1 MKNFTVIHKI
11 GRCIPKG
18 DWKDLLY
25 ITIFILISGNLFVSQ
40 NILLILA
47 SGGQQ
52 SVNSHHYGTKSAVG
66 SSAGSNHLVE
76 HGDKSP
82 EDKLLNLSHPS
93 SVISEKDKI
102 FRSPTGFLLN
112 HPTSTVGNV
121 DINYDIER
129 KEDIIEKEKRH
140 RYLLRSERI
149 RNVCKS
155 RAVVS
160 NPPVFTTSK
169 KRRLVRSPL
178 AANAPVP
185 VQVENPVTS
194 HFSLAP
200 SFRTMGC
207 FLNKVASSSLV
218 SAFLLVR
225 GLAPSLSS
233 PHRFSGHLLPKSLK
247 EFKFANETYFKF
259 MFVRHPMDR
268 MLSCYLDKMVNSQ
281 HHSLPAFRAFVK
293 NRANQIIRNQHDRGN
308 KPQRRSLL
316 WASKGPS
323 LIWKQLK
330 SKVAYRLEE
339 TGFLGI
345 TSDGQNTEMIKKQSH
360 PTTIFSQRTK
370 ASASTY
376 MLNTT
381 ESKPTFEEFL
391 EFVLDTDLQGSGY
404 DSHWV
409 PFHRYCSPCSVS
421 YDVIG
426 KLETAFE
433 DFQYIWKTSG
443 LETKVPVPW
452 INRKTIPSKFKI
464 ALEKKYYSSLPRKL
478 ILRFYDAFR
487 MDFELFDYSINE
499 VLIKAGYE
507 TL

>member
-1 MKNFTVIHKI
+1 MTGCGIHK
-11 GRCIPKG
+11 G
-18 DWKDLLY
+18 DRRGLLFL
-25 ITIFILISGNLFVSQ
+25 TMFVLISGNLLVSQ
-40 NILLILA
+40 NFLLILT
-47 SGGQQ
+47 SNGQR
-52 SVNSHHYGTKSAVG
+52 SLHVHHNRTKLAVG
-66 SSAGSNHLVE
+66 TSAELNHFVE
-76 HGDKSP
+76 HGDTSQ
-82 EDKLLNLSHPS
+82 EDKLRNPS
-93 SVISEKDKI
+93 YHTSEKDKI
-102 FRSPTGFLLN
+102 LRGKNPAGFLLN
-112 HPTSTVGNV
+112 DHTDVVGFV
-121 DINYDIER
+121 DINYDTRR
-129 KEDIIEKEKRH
+129 KEETIEKSRIKENTR

-169 KRRLVRSPL
+169 KKRLVHSPL

-185 VQVENPVTS
+185 FQVENPVTS

-200 SFRTMGC
+200 SFHTMGC

-233 PHRFSGHLLPKSLK
+233 PHRYSGHLLPKSLE

-281 HHSLPAFRAFVK
+281 HHSLPAFRVFVK
-293 NRANQIIRNQHDRGN
+293 NRANQIIKNQHDRSN
-308 KPQRRSLL
+308 KPQRRNLL
-316 WASKGPS
+316 WASKDPS
-323 LIWKQLK
+323 FIWQQLK
-330 SKVAYRLEE
+330 SKVVYRFQGE

-345 TSDGQNTEMIKKQSH
+345 TSEAQDTKMKKKQLQ
-360 PTTIFSQRTK
+360 PATIFSQRTK
-370 ASASTY
+370 PSASTNVF
-376 MLNTT
+376 NTT

-391 EFVLDTDLQGSGY
+391 EFVLDTDLQGIGY

-409 PFHRYCSPCSVS
+409 PFHRYCSPCSVF

-426 KLETAFE
+426 KLETAFD
-433 DFQYIWKTSG
+433 DFQYIWEKTG
-443 LETKVPVPW
+443 LETKFPVPW
-452 INRKTIPSKFKI
+452 INHKTLPSKSKI
-464 ALEKKYYSSLPRKL
+464 ALEKKYYSSLPREL

-507 TL
+507 TV